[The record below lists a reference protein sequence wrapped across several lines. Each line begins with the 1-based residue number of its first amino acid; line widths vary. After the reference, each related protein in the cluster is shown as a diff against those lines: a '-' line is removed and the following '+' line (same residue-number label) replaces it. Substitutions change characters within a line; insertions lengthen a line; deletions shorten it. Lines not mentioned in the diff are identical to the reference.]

1 MTTNEIIEML
11 ETVLTETNELL
22 KTAQNEQTCM
32 PALLNAVSENI
43 GVVLHLSHVLKEKRP
58 LVTFADLLNELNRR
72 YQDEMKCKNE
82 AYRFIL
88 TFNAMEKF
96 NQFTKSKK

>member
-1 MTTNEIIEML
+1 ML
-11 ETVLTETNELL
+11 ETALTGANELL
-22 KTAQNEQTCM
+22 ETAQNEQTCT
-32 PALLNAVSENI
+32 PSLLNAVSETI
-43 GVVLHLSHVLKEKRP
+43 EGALHILPVLKEKRP

-82 AYRFIL
+82 AYSFIL

>member
-11 ETVLTETNELL
+11 ETSLTRANELL
-22 KTAQNEQTCM
+22 ETAQNEQTCTLT
-32 PALLNAVSENI
+32 LLNAVSETI
-43 GVVLHLSHVLKEKRP
+43 EGALHVLPVLKEKRP

-72 YQDEMKCKNE
+72 YQDETKCKND
-82 AYRFIL
+82 AYSFIL
-88 TFNAMEKF
+88 TFNALEKF